1 MTTKEPTMN
10 AQVQTQSDLRAIPLD
25 QLFPSPLNVRKT
37 GGTRIESL
45 AASIK
50 ARGLIH
56 NLTVTPRPREA
67 KRPGF
72 EVVAGKRRLAAL
84 RLLAKRKELAAKV
97 PIDCRVVPREQATA
111 TSLTENVEREA
122 MHPADQFD
130 AFATLVDEGKSA
142 EDIAAEFGVSVDT
155 VQKRL
160 RLARVSPQVLR
171 LYRAEE
177 LNLEQVMAFA
187 FTDDHAA
194 QDALLEDGARPS
206 AWQIRRTLT
215 ETAVRGDDPR
225 ARLVGRDAYI
235 AAGGGIRRDLFGD
248 ATEYFED
255 AALLDRL
262 ATEKLEKAAAKLRK
276 QRPWVQ
282 VVAGTLDYETRAQF
296 GQVPTVRQAPDAKT
310 GKKLA
315 QLRTRLAEA
324 EQQAQVA
331 EAEAGDDEDNLAW
344 QRAYAKCEA
353 IEDKIAEI
361 ERGLLAPDP
370 EAAALAGAVV
380 ALDHRGHVQVLD
392 GLIRPED
399 KRAVAKAAR
408 KAGQG
413 SAADK
418 ASDKG
423 VFGDPRAVRRDLSA
437 FLTVVAQQALANDL
451 PLAMRALAF
460 QLVLVLALRKERGGG
475 HGLDLCATDHADVG
489 PSETLAGSAVEAA
502 AAKWHAAWERLLPDD
517 ADALWAWC
525 RQADDHRIVSLLAYC
540 AARSLDATQ
549 DHSDAQPA
557 MPMLS
562 ALKLD
567 MAAHWSPNAG
577 YFKRLRKTDTLAILG
592 QYGHGGPAFAKLKRD
607 TLAAS
612 AANLLAKS
620 GWLPPT
626 LTVPVG

>member
-1 MTTKEPTMN
+1 MN
-10 AQVQTQSDLRAIPLD
+10 AQVQNQPDVRAIPFE

-37 GGTRIESL
+37 GGTRIDSL

-56 NLTVTPRPREA
+56 NLTVVPRPREA
-67 KRPGF
+67 KRPGY

-84 RLLAKRKELAAKV
+84 RLLARRKELATSAPV
-97 PIDCRVVPREQATA
+97 DCRVVSREQATA

-130 AFATLVDEGKSA
+130 AFATLVEEGKSA
-142 EDIAAEFGVSVDT
+142 EDIAAEFGVSADT

-160 RLARVSPQVLR
+160 RLAKVSPQVMQ

-187 FTDDHAA
+187 FTDDHAV
-194 QDALLEDGARPS
+194 QDALLDDGARPS
-206 AWQIRRTLT
+206 AWQIRRALT

-225 ARLVGRDAYI
+225 ARIVGRDAYVT
-235 AAGGGIRRDLFGD
+235 AGGSIRRDLFGDD

-262 ATEKLEKAAAKLRK
+262 VTEKLEKKAAKLRK

-282 VVAGTLDYETRAQF
+282 VVAGTLDYQTRAQF

-310 GKKLA
+310 EKKLS
-315 QLRTRLAEA
+315 QLRARLAAA
-324 EQQAQVA
+324 EQQAEAA
-331 EAEAGDDEDNLAW
+331 EPEADDDEDNPSWEQAC
-344 QRAYAKCEA
+344 AKCRA

-370 EAAALAGAVV
+370 EAAALVGAVV

-399 KRAVAKAAR
+399 KRAVAKAKR
-408 KAGQG
+408 KVGQG
-413 SAADK
+413 SATEK
-418 ASDKG
+418 AGDG
-423 VFGDPRAVRRDLSA
+423 DAFGDPRAVRRDLSA
-437 FLTVVAQQALANDL
+437 LLTVVAQQALTNDL
-451 PLAMRALAF
+451 PLALRALAF
-460 QLVLVLALRKERGGG
+460 QLAVSLRKERGG
-475 HGLDLCATDHADVG
+475 HGLDLSATDHADIG
-489 PSETLAGSAVEAA
+489 ASETLAGSAAEAA
-502 AAKWHAAWERLLPDD
+502 AMKWHAAWERLLPED
-517 ADALWAWC
+517 ADALWTWC
-525 RQADDHRIVSLLAYC
+525 RKADDHRIVSLLAYC
-540 AARSLDATQ
+540 AARSLDATL
-549 DHSDAQPA
+549 DHSDAQLA
-557 MPMLS
+557 MPLLS
-562 ALKLD
+562 ALKMD
-567 MAAHWSPNAG
+567 MAAHWTPNAG
-577 YFKRLRKTDTLAILG
+577 YFKRLRKTDTLAILT

-607 TLAAS
+607 VLAES
-612 AANLLAKS
+612 AGNLLAKS

-626 LTVPVG
+626 LTIPAE

>member
-1 MTTKEPTMN
+1 MN
-10 AQVQTQSDLRAIPLD
+10 AQVQTQPELRAIPLD

-56 NLTVTPRPREA
+56 NLTVIPRPREA
-67 KRPGF
+67 KRSGY

-84 RLLAKRKELAAKV
+84 RLLAKRKELAASV
-97 PIDCRVVPREQATA
+97 PVDCRVVPREQATA
-111 TSLTENVEREA
+111 TSLTENVEREV

-160 RLARVSPQVLR
+160 RLAKVSPQVMK

-206 AWQIRRTLT
+206 AWQIRRSLT
-215 ETAVRGDDPR
+215 ETAVCGDDPR
-225 ARLVGRDAYI
+225 ARLVGRDAYV
-235 AAGGGIRRDLFGD
+235 AAGGSIRRDLFGDD

-255 AALLDRL
+255 AALLERL
-262 ATEKLEKAAAKLRK
+262 ATEKLEKSAAKLRK

-282 VVAGTLDYETRAQF
+282 VVAGTLDYEARAQF
-296 GQVPTVRQAPDAKT
+296 GKVPSVRQAPDAKT

-315 QLRTRLAEA
+315 QLRTQLTAA
-324 EQQAQVA
+324 EQQSQAA
-331 EAEAGDDEDNLAW
+331 EAEAGDDEDNPAW
-344 QRAYAKCEA
+344 EQACAKCEA

-408 KAGQG
+408 KAGQSG
-413 SAADK
+413 EVEKTDGALR
-418 ASDKG
+418 
-423 VFGDPRAVRRDLSA
+423 DPRAVRRDLSA
-437 FLTVVAQQALANDL
+437 FLTVVAQQALTNDL
-451 PLAMRALAF
+451 R
-460 QLVLVLALRKERGGG
+460 
-475 HGLDLCATDHADVG
+475 
-489 PSETLAGSAVEAA
+489 
-502 AAKWHAAWERLLPDD
+502 
-517 ADALWAWC
+517 
-525 RQADDHRIVSLLAYC
+525 
-540 AARSLDATQ
+540 
-549 DHSDAQPA
+549 
-557 MPMLS
+557 
-562 ALKLD
+562 
-567 MAAHWSPNAG
+567 
-577 YFKRLRKTDTLAILG
+577 
-592 QYGHGGPAFAKLKRD
+592 
-607 TLAAS
+607 
-612 AANLLAKS
+612 
-620 GWLPPT
+620 
-626 LTVPVG
+626 

>member
-1 MTTKEPTMN
+1 MN
-10 AQVQTQSDLRAIPLD
+10 AQVQTQPDLRAIPLD

-56 NLTVTPRPREA
+56 NLTVIPRPREA
-67 KRPGF
+67 KRPGY

-130 AFATLVDEGKSA
+130 AFAKLVDEGKSA
-142 EDIAAEFGVSVDT
+142 EDIAAEFGISADT
-155 VQKRL
+155 VQRRL
-160 RLARVSPQVLR
+160 RLAKVSPQVMR

-194 QDALLEDGARPS
+194 QDALLESDARPS

-225 ARLVGRDAYI
+225 ARLVGRDAYV
-235 AAGGGIRRDLFGD
+235 AAGGTIRRDLFGD
-248 ATEYFED
+248 DATVYFED
-255 AALLDRL
+255 AALLDQL
-262 ATEKLEKAAAKLRK
+262 ANEKLEKAAAKLRK

-282 VVAGTLDYETRAQF
+282 VVAGALDYETRAQF
-296 GQVPTVRQAPDAKT
+296 GKVPSVRQAPDTKT
-310 GKKLA
+310 EKKLA
-315 QLRTRLAEA
+315 QLRGRLAAA
-324 EQQAQVA
+324 EQQAQAA
-331 EAEAGDDEDNLAW
+331 EAEAGDDEDNPPW
-344 QRAYAKCEA
+344 ERACAKCEA

-361 ERGLLAPDP
+361 ERGLVAPDP

-380 ALDHRGHVQVLD
+380 ALDHRGYVQVLD

-399 KRAVAKAAR
+399 KRAMVKATR
-408 KAGQG
+408 KAEG
-413 SAADK
+413 A
-418 ASDKG
+418 
-423 VFGDPRAVRRDLSA
+423 FGLARAVRRDLSA

-451 PLAMRALAF
+451 PLALRALAF
-460 QLVLVLALRKERGGG
+460 QLVLALRNRGGG
-475 HGLDLCATDHADVG
+475 HGLDLAATDHAAVG
-489 PSETLAGSAVEAA
+489 ASETLAGSAVEAA
-502 AAKWHAAWERLLPDD
+502 AAKWHAAWERMLSVD

-557 MPMLS
+557 MPLLS

-567 MAAHWSPNAG
+567 MAAHWTPNAG
-577 YFKRLRKTDTLAILG
+577 YFKRLRKTDTPAILS

-607 TLAAS
+607 VLAES
-612 AANLLAKS
+612 AGNLLAKS

-626 LTVPVG
+626 LTIVAE

>member
-1 MTTKEPTMN
+1 MN
-10 AQVQTQSDLRAIPLD
+10 AQVQVQYDVQLIPLD

-37 GGTRIESL
+37 GGTRIDSL

-67 KRPGF
+67 KRAGF

-84 RLLAKRKELAAKV
+84 RLLAKRKELAANV
-97 PIDCRVVPREQATA
+97 PVDCRVVPREQATA

-130 AFATLVDEGKSA
+130 AFAKLVDEGKPA

-160 RLARVSPQVLR
+160 RLARVSPQVMR
-171 LYRAEE
+171 LYRVEE

-194 QDALLEDGARPS
+194 QEALLEGDARPS
-206 AWQIRRTLT
+206 AWQIRRALT
-215 ETAVRGDDPR
+215 ETAVCGDDPR
-225 ARLVGRDAYI
+225 ARLVGRDAYV
-235 AAGGGIRRDLFGD
+235 AAGGTIRRDLFGSD
-248 ATEYFED
+248 AADYFED

-296 GQVPTVRQAPDAKT
+296 GKVPSVRQAPDAKT
-310 GKKLA
+310 EKKLA
-315 QLRTRLAEA
+315 QLRTRLAAA
-324 EQQAQVA
+324 EQQAEAA
-331 EAEAGDDEDNLAW
+331 EAEADGDEDSPPW
-344 QRAYAKCEA
+344 MRACAKCEA
-353 IEDKIAEI
+353 IAEQIAQI
-361 ERGLLAPDP
+361 ERGLVAPDP
-370 EAAALAGAVV
+370 DAAVLAGAVV

-399 KRAVAKAAR
+399 KRAAAKAAR
-408 KAGQG
+408 KAGQD
-413 SAADK
+413 SDADK
-418 ASDKG
+418 TGSDDG
-423 VFGDPRAVRRDLSA
+423 TLRDPRAVRRDLSA
-437 FLTVVAQQALANDL
+437 FLTVVAQQALANNL

-460 QLVLVLALRKERGGG
+460 QLVLALRGEGGDG
-475 HGLDLCATDHADVG
+475 FGLDVAATDHVDVG
-489 PSETLAGSAVEAA
+489 VSETLAGSATEVA
-502 AAKWHAAWERLLPDD
+502 AAKWHAAWERLLP
-517 ADALWAWC
+517 AEPEALWTWC
-525 RQADDHRIVSLLAYC
+525 RRADDHRILSLLAYC
-540 AARSLDATQ
+540 AARSFNAVQ
-549 DHSDAQPA
+549 DRSDAQPA
-557 MPMLS
+557 MPLLS

-567 MAAHWSPNAG
+567 MTAQWTPNAG
-577 YFKRLRKTDTLAILG
+577 YFKRVRKTDTLVVLG

-607 TLAAS
+607 VLAES
-612 AANLLAKS
+612 AANLLAKT

-626 LTVPVG
+626 LTIPAE